1 MSYPG
6 KRPSPPATATAA
18 SILCALLL
26 LGASPGWGAPP
37 ENADGRYSEW
47 FRSLKQPGT
56 GTSCCDLSDCRGVSI
71 RVGAEGYEALL
82 TPADFPV
89 AESRWVAIP
98 QDKILQGKDNPLGRA
113 VLCWT
118 PSSGV
123 LCFVQGAGS

>member
-1 MSYPG
+1 MIL
-6 KRPSPPATATAA
+6 RALRPPATLRRAPL
-18 SILCALLL
+18 LCAILLL
-26 LGASPGWGAPP
+26 LGSDGAHGAPP
-37 ENADGRYSEW
+37 ENSDGRYSEW

-71 RVGAEGYEALL
+71 RSGAKGYEALL
-82 TPADFPV
+82 TPKDYPV
-89 AESRWVAIP
+89 AESHWVEVP
-98 QDKILQGKDNPLGRA
+98 DDKILRGKDNPIGRA